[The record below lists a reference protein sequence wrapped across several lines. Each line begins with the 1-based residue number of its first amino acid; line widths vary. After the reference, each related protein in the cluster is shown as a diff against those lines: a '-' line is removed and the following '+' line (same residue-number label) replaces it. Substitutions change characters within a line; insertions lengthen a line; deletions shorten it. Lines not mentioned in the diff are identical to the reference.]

1 MIRSDPHGTTQ
12 FLASQN
18 KRGKG
23 IVQAFQFLSVL
34 GVAVFADLEF
44 LSVGIVAWVDPDF
57 VDVFHCFHG
66 GLGKKVNIR
75 NQGKVEA

>member
-1 MIRSDPHGTTQ
+1 MIRSDPHGTTE
-12 FLASQN
+12 FLATQN

-23 IVQAFQFLSVL
+23 IVQAFQFLYVL

-44 LSVGIVAWVDPDF
+44 LSVGIVARVDPDF
-57 VDVFHCFHG
+57 IDVFHCFNG
-66 GLGKKVNIR
+66 CLGKKVNIR